1 MKIEIGDS
9 AQRWSNTAR
18 DYADNYLLPYE
29 VEAELNSGVLP
40 AEIVAKQKK
49 RALELGFG
57 RMDVPLAHDGL
68 ELPLVEQV
76 AVWEQLGRV
85 TNALSWCF
93 PEAQHWMFDACS
105 PQQIE
110 QYVLPMMLGE
120 KKDCYAITESGAGS
134 DVAGIEATAIRD
146 GDNYILN
153 GEKWYVTSANFAD
166 FFWFQAQLPDENDDA
181 LFLVDYGTAGI
192 EMIANPL
199 FSHTYAAHHP
209 TYLFKDVVVP
219 VANRVGSGGDGMA
232 YTKSWFRHER
242 LMIGARSCG
251 AAARLIEDAMEFAQ
265 GRIIGDLPLSERQ
278 AIQFMLADSAT
289 ELWASRLMT
298 YEAAAAVDRGED
310 LKALHNR
317 CSMVKLY
324 VSEMANRVADRAVQ
338 IFGGRGYMRENV
350 AERFFRELRDHL
362 DCGTTGIEMI
372 ANPLFSHTYAAHH
385 PTYLFKDVVVPVA
398 NRVGSGG
405 DGMAYTKSWFRHERL
420 MIGARSCGAAAR
432 LIEDAMEFAQGRIIG
447 DLPLSERQ
455 AIQFMLADSA
465 TELWA
470 SRLMTYEA
478 AAAVDRGE
486 DLKALHNRCSMV
498 KLYVSEM
505 ANRVAD
511 RAVQIFGGRGYMRE
525 NVAER
530 FFRELRVDRIWEGTS
545 EIQRLIIARGL
556 LKRGLDGL

>member
-1 MKIEIGDS
+1 MKIQIGDS
-9 AQRWSNTAR
+9 AQRWSKTAR
-18 DYADNYLLPYE
+18 DYADKYLLPYE

-105 PQQIE
+105 PLQIE
-110 QYVLPMMLGE
+110 QYVLPMMHGE

-181 LFLVDYGTAGI
+181 LFLVDCGTTGI

-199 FSHTYAAHHP
+199 FSHTYAAQHP

-265 GRIIGDLPLSERQ
+265 GRIIGGLPLSERQ

-298 YEAAAAVDRGED
+298 
-310 LKALHNR
+310 
-317 CSMVKLY
+317 
-324 VSEMANRVADRAVQ
+324 
-338 IFGGRGYMRENV
+338 F
-350 AERFFRELRDHL
+350 
-362 DCGTTGIEMI
+362 
-372 ANPLFSHTYAAHH
+372 
-385 PTYLFKDVVVPVA
+385 
-398 NRVGSGG
+398 
-405 DGMAYTKSWFRHERL
+405 
-420 MIGARSCGAAAR
+420 
-432 LIEDAMEFAQGRIIG
+432 
-447 DLPLSERQ
+447 
-455 AIQFMLADSA
+455 
-465 TELWA
+465 
-470 SRLMTYEA
+470 EA